1 MNNFDICVT
10 PVLKNEGG
18 TSNHP
23 LDAGKLTRFG
33 ISQRSY
39 PKLDIATLTAEQA
52 KALYKRDFWDA
63 NQLDQFP
70 LVVAFEFFDCAV
82 NCGAGTAAR
91 LLQRATGVADDG
103 IVGPITLVAVGKFN
117 ADKLAKRMLAY
128 RIQFYTKLSNWP
140 SFGAGWVNR
149 LANNVLWETDHV

>member
-1 MNNFDICVT
+1 MNNFDICIT

-23 LDAGKLTRFG
+23 LDAGKLTKYG

-39 PKLDIATLTAEQA
+39 PKLDIAALTADQA

-70 LVVAFEFFDCAV
+70 LVVAFEFFDCAI

-91 LLQRATGVADDG
+91 LLQRAVGVAEDG
-103 IVGPITLVAVGKFN
+103 IVGPITLAAVGKFN
-117 ADKLAKRMLAY
+117 ADKLAKRMLAH
-128 RIQFYTKLSNWP
+128 RMQFYTKLSNWP

-149 LANNVLWETDHV
+149 LANNALWESDHV

>member
-1 MNNFDICVT
+1 MSNFDICIA
-10 PVLKNEGG
+10 PLLKSEGG

-23 LDAGKLTRFG
+23 LDGGKLTRFG

-39 PKLDIATLTAEQA
+39 PKLDIAALTVEQA

-91 LLQRATGVADDG
+91 LLQRALGVADDG
-103 IVGPITLVAVGKFN
+103 IIGPVTLAKAKTMN
-117 ADKLAKRMLAY
+117 PDKLAKRMMAY

-140 SFGAGWVNR
+140 TFGAGWVNR
-149 LANNVLWETDHV
+149 LAHNALWESENV

>member
-1 MNNFDICVT
+1 MNNFNTCIA
-10 PVLKNEGG
+10 PILKNEGG

-39 PKLDIATLTAEQA
+39 PKLDIAALTAEQA

-91 LLQRATGVADDG
+91 LLQRAVGVAEDG
-103 IVGPITLVAVGKFN
+103 IIGPVTLAAVGKFN
-117 ADKLAKRMLAY
+117 ADKLLKRMLAH
-128 RIQFYTKLSNWP
+128 RIKFYTKLSNWP
-140 SFGAGWVNR
+140 TFGAGWVNR
-149 LANNVLWETDHV
+149 LANNALWETDHV

>member
-1 MNNFDICVT
+1 MNNFDICIA

-39 PKLDIATLTAEQA
+39 PKLDIAALTTEQA

-82 NCGAGTAAR
+82 NCGASTAAR
-91 LLQRATGVADDG
+91 LLQRAVGVAEDG
-103 IVGPITLVAVGKFN
+103 VIGPITLAAVGKFN
-117 ADKLAKRMLAY
+117 ADKLAKRMLAH
-128 RIQFYTKLSNWP
+128 RIKFYTKLSNWHT
-140 SFGAGWVNR
+140 FGAGWANR
-149 LANNVLWETDHV
+149 LANNALWETDHV

>member
-1 MNNFDICVT
+1 MNNFDICIA

-23 LDAGKLTRFG
+23 LDAGELTKFG

-39 PKLDIATLTAEQA
+39 PKLDIAALTAEQA
-52 KALYKRDFWDA
+52 KVLYKRDFWDA

-70 LVVAFEFFDCAV
+70 LAVAFEFFDCAI

-91 LLQRATGVADDG
+91 LLQRAAGVADDG
-103 IVGPITLVAVGKFN
+103 IVGPITLAAVGKFN
-117 ADKLAKRMLAY
+117 ADKLAKRMQAY
-128 RIQFYTKLSNWP
+128 R
-140 SFGAGWVNR
+140 
-149 LANNVLWETDHV
+149 